1 MAMADG
7 WQIIQDNLDAF
18 LAAAGVTVEVAVFGL
33 ALGFAGGVLLALS
46 RLSSFKPL
54 SWIATIYIEIIRGT
68 PLLIQIFFI
77 YFGFGA
83 ISPFLNFDALT
94 AGILA
99 LGLNSAAYQAEII
112 RGGIESVPKGQME
125 AARSI
130 GMTRM
135 QAMRH
140 VILPQSFRLMIPAMT
155 NEMVTLIKDTSLVS
169 TITVVELTFV
179 GKQLT
184 SRYLEAV
191 PILGF
196 VALIYFVMTFAT
208 SRAMRYLEHKYRIP
222 GYGEDE

>member
-1 MAMADG
+1 
-7 WQIIQDNLDAF
+7 
-18 LAAAGVTVEVAVFGL
+18 
-33 ALGFAGGVLLALS
+33 
-46 RLSSFKPL
+46 
-54 SWIATIYIEIIRGT
+54 
-68 PLLIQIFFI
+68 
-77 YFGFGA
+77 
-83 ISPFLNFDALT
+83 
-94 AGILA
+94 
-99 LGLNSAAYQAEII
+99 
-112 RGGIESVPKGQME
+112 
-125 AARSI
+125 
-130 GMTRM
+130 MTRM